1 MGRHVAD
8 EGAGRHPIVEAAL
21 ARRTG
26 PSDRPAAHSAE
37 EGPLGW
43 PGDERETTGLGW
55 PLPAGD
61 EGLETATD
69 AVVPSTV
76 ASVTGLEPVVIVGPD
91 AVSVVPAR
99 RRGWRRLFGRP
110 ATTPDATA
118 GTEVPAG

>member
-1 MGRHVAD
+1 MAD

-37 EGPLGW
+37 EGPVGW
-43 PGDERETTGLGW
+43 PGDERDTTGLGW
-55 PLPAGD
+55 P
-61 EGLETATD
+61 
-69 AVVPSTV
+69 VPVREPSPDTGAPDIPTSGMGADPV
-76 ASVTGLEPVVIVGPD
+76 AQVVIVGPD

-110 ATTPDATA
+110 TATPDVAA